1 MFIFLHVCV
10 SKTNKYKIRKDIYHS
25 ARSDLWAVGLEIALF
40 CLECFLN
47 FLILIVNKY
56 FYLIKLINKSI
67 NIVTSFDST
76 TSPRGYQKLFSVS

>member
-1 MFIFLHVCV
+1 MYVFQ
-10 SKTNKYKIRKDIYHS
+10 KQTNIKSGKDIYHS
-25 ARSDLWAVGLEIALF
+25 ARSDDVWAVGLEIALF